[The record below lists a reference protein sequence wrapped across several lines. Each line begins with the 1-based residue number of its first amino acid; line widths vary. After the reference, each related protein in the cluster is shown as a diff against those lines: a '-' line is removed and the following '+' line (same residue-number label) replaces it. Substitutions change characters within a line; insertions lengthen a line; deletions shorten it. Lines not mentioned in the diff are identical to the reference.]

1 MCLNQILFD
10 EQIALIGCNT
20 LGNPVQMQRHRQQL
34 ADASQLLRAYPY
46 PHRPYDPSR
55 RSSADKAGQ
64 MPRAAATPSLQTGT
78 R

>member
-20 LGNPVQMQRHRQQL
+20 LGNPVQMRRHRQQL
-34 ADASQLLRAYPY
+34 ADASRLLRAYPY
-46 PHRPYDPSR
+46 PHRPYDPWGR
-55 RSSADKAGQ
+55 RSADKAGQ

>member
-20 LGNPVQMQRHRQQL
+20 LGNPVQMRRHRQQL
-34 ADASQLLRAYPY
+34 ADASRLLRAYPY
-46 PHRPYDPSR
+46 PHRPYDPSG